1 MPGQRCYH
9 QVGSREYDA
18 LREGYCGLPMPEI
31 SDFDV
36 ELVSKVIQELKYGK
50 APGIDGLSA
59 EHILYAHPTVVI
71 VLSKLFALIAECC
84 FVRARRFS
92 LQLYSP
98 SA

>member
-1 MPGQRCYH
+1 M
-9 QVGSREYDA
+9 
-18 LREGYCGLPMPEI
+18 REGYCGLPMPEI

-71 VLSKLFALIAECC
+71 VLS
-84 FVRARRFS
+84 
-92 LQLYSP
+92 
-98 SA
+98 